1 MFASSKQESMMKT
14 KHYLFSGLAS
24 VSLAVLGL
32 VPAGTVWADQA
43 APAGEVK
50 VDSATG
56 AAAKD
61 GDTDARVSWEARE
74 TKLVELIG
82 AAVDQV
88 AKEHTGGENVDWAAV
103 KSRVTDVVF
112 QRGNADKKAPEWPT
126 SQLGWVQS
134 ARKSVE
140 RLGDKD
146 RHAGEDHSS
155 ELKVLEQLAT
165 TLRDEPAAV
174 KEEVAAKPG
183 ETVEATDDDNLWRYR
198 DKSGARTTKPRYK
211 GQEPVN

>member
-1 MFASSKQESMMKT
+1 MKM
-14 KHYLFSGLAS
+14 KHFLFSGLAS
-24 VSLAVLGL
+24 ASVAVLGL
-32 VPAGTVWADQA
+32 VPAGAVWADPA

-50 VDSATG
+50 ADTPAG

-61 GDTDARVSWEARE
+61 TDTDPRVEWEARE
-74 TKLVELIG
+74 VKLIELIG
-82 AAVDQV
+82 LTVDKV
-88 AKEHTGGENVDWAAV
+88 SKEDSGGASVDWATV
-103 KSRVTDVVF
+103 KKNVIDIVY
-112 QRGNADKKAPEWPT
+112 QRGSIDQRDPEWPKI
-126 SQLGWVQS
+126 QLGWVQL

-140 RLGDKD
+140 RQIATA

-155 ELKVLEQLAT
+155 ELKVLESLVT
-165 TLRDEPAAV
+165 TLREEPAAV

-183 ETVEATDDDNLWRYR
+183 ETVEATDDENLWRYR

>member
-1 MFASSKQESMMKT
+1 MMKM
-14 KHYLFSGLAS
+14 KHFLFSGLAS
-24 VSLAVLGL
+24 ASVAVLGL
-32 VPAGTVWADQA
+32 VPAGAVWADPA

-50 VDSATG
+50 ADTPAG

-61 GDTDARVSWEARE
+61 TDTDPRVEWEARE
-74 TKLVELIG
+74 VKLIELIG
-82 AAVDQV
+82 LTVDKV
-88 AKEHTGGENVDWAAV
+88 SKEDSGGASVDWATV
-103 KSRVTDVVF
+103 KKNVIDIVY
-112 QRGNADKKAPEWPT
+112 QRGSIDQRDPEWPKI
-126 SQLGWVQS
+126 QLGWVQL

-140 RLGDKD
+140 RQIATA

-155 ELKVLEQLAT
+155 ELKVLESLVT
-165 TLRDEPAAV
+165 TLREEPAAV

-183 ETVEATDDDNLWRYR
+183 ETVEATDDENLWRYR

>member
-1 MFASSKQESMMKT
+1 MKT

-24 VSLAVLGL
+24 ASLAVLGL
-32 VPAGTVWADQA
+32 VPAGTTWADQA

-61 GDTDARVSWEARE
+61 SDSDPRASWEARE
-74 TKLVELIG
+74 AKLVELIG
-82 AAVDQV
+82 ATVDKV
-88 AKEHTGGENVDWAAV
+88 AKESTDGAKVDWAAV
-103 KSRVTDVVF
+103 KNSVTDAVF
-112 QRGNADKKAPEWPT
+112 QRGSADNKAPEWPA

-146 RHAGEDHSS
+146 RHAAEDHGS
-155 ELKVLEQLAT
+155 ELKVLESLVA
-165 TLRDEPAAV
+165 TLREEPAAA

-183 ETVEATDDDNLWRYR
+183 ESAEATDDENLWRYR